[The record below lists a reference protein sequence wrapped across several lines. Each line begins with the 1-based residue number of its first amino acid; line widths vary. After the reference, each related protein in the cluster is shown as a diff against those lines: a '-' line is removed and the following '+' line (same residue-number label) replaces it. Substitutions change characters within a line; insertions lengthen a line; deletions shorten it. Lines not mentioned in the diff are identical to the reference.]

1 MVVKTLIDE
10 LDASGGTAGPA
21 AMRVETGSRSLLAAW
36 CLGLMILLAPLFLF
50 SRPHLQDYP
59 NHLSRVEIMRLAG
72 DTALSSHYEI
82 LPLRPGNAAFDA
94 FVLAAAQ
101 VMTPESGGRLFV
113 LLALVLTATGAWALR
128 RALGGPN
135 DVILLATLPFLYSAS
150 FTIGLLPHLIGIAVA
165 LHAMALWVLAGRWPW
180 WLRLPVGAL
189 SAMLLATLHLY
200 AFGTFAL
207 FVVAEAVT
215 RLGAGYSWRRPA
227 FWLHLAGEGM
237 IGLPA
242 LIMLA
247 STAGTSDLV
256 GSAALDWSLDKPL
269 RLLWLFGYG
278 PWWVAILTAGFW
290 LAAVSPLMRRGN
302 LIIDPTAKLAA
313 WLMFA
318 AFVLLPRR
326 AGELYEIDWRALTPA
341 VLVALAGTRY
351 ALPAPA
357 KIERRILAGL
367 MALMLAM
374 AATLSWLWRSAEAA
388 QADLIA
394 VTEGL
399 KPGSTLFWGMSDP
412 ATMDWVGASAPG
424 IYHIASNAVAARH
437 VMVSTTFAIP
447 GQHPVRLRD
456 PYLRKLH
463 YLSAVHLAYAMH
475 QYGLEGIQLAD
486 VAARF
491 DHILL
496 YGPAGPK
503 EPLMLPLDRMHLVR
517 TVGAF
522 RLYAVDRSQR

>member
-1 MVVKTLIDE
+1 MKTLHDE
-10 LDASGGTAGPA
+10 LDGA
-21 AMRVETGSRSLLAAW
+21 APPITVRTEARSPPVLAAW
-36 CLGLMILLAPLFLF
+36 CLGLMILLSPLFLF

-72 DTALSSHYEI
+72 DPALASHYEI

-101 VMTPESGGRLFV
+101 VMTPENGGRLFV
-113 LLALVLTATGAWALR
+113 VLALVLTATGAWALR

-135 DVILLATLPFLYSAS
+135 DVVLLATLPFLYSAS

-180 WLRLPVGAL
+180 WLRLPAGAL

-207 FVVAEAVT
+207 FVIAEAVT
-215 RLGAGYSWRRPA
+215 RLGAEHSWRRPD
-227 FWLHLAGEGM
+227 FWLRLAGEGF

-256 GSAALDWSLDKPL
+256 GSAALDWALDKPL
-269 RLLWLFGYG
+269 RLLWVFGYG
-278 PWWVAILTAGFW
+278 PWWVALLTAGFW
-290 LAAVSPLMRRGN
+290 LAAVSPLLHRGN
-302 LIIDPTAKLAA
+302 LIIDPRAKLAA
-313 WLMFA
+313 WLMVA

-341 VLVALAGTRY
+341 VLVALAGTRF
-351 ALPAPA
+351 AVPAPA
-357 KIERRILAGL
+357 KIERRIMAGL
-367 MALMLAM
+367 MVLMLAM
-374 AATLSWLWRSAEAA
+374 AATLTWLWRPAEAT
-388 QADLIA
+388 QADLMA

-399 KPGSTLFWGMSDP
+399 QPGSTLFWGISDP
-412 ATMDWVGASAPG
+412 ATMDWVGSSAPG
-424 IYHIASNAVAARH
+424 IYHIASDAVAARH

-475 QYGLEGIQLAD
+475 QYSLEEIRLAD
-486 VAARF
+486 VAGRF

-503 EPLMLPLDRMHLVR
+503 EPLMMPLARMHLVR

-522 RLYAVDRSQR
+522 RLYAVDHSQR